1 MVTVC
6 DCISAQAADEYSYDL
21 GPFEELRR
29 NCTALRNV
37 VIPQKQWTDYKGF
50 CSADRDEAQH
60 QPIMWLAYGL
70 GYLGNF
76 TGPIHEFILAGK
88 PETNTVTNQYK
99 QDLIERWF
107 LKKDFLERYKASR
120 IFEGRLAELRFASWL
135 RQTGWQI
142 SSLEAYGGKFDVEAQ
157 NPEGAQTVFEV
168 KYLATEEYR
177 FRLGVEA
184 LKNGAGCDSL
194 SLYSP
199 LDYLLCR
206 TYEAAHK
213 LDGAGATRI
222 AVLILGDY
230 SAFDLQLEERW
241 INWDKPR
248 LFSRDQD
255 IQPFLDKF
263 FQQYPDFEKD
273 MGSRFKSL
281 QQIWILQDTR
291 DFGLE
296 RKYGIDPITGHQV

>member
-1 MVTVC
+1 MVPVC

-21 GPFEELRR
+21 RPFEELRQ

-37 VIPQKQWTDYKGF
+37 FIPEEQWNDYKNF
-50 CSADRDEAQH
+50 CSPGQDEAQH
-60 QPIMWLAYGL
+60 QPIMWLAYRG
-70 GYLGNF
+70 GYLCKF
-76 TGPIHEFILAGK
+76 TEPIHEFILEGK
-88 PETNTVTNQYK
+88 PETNTVTKQYK
-99 QDLIERWF
+99 KDLIERWF
-107 LKKDFLERYKASR
+107 SKKEFLERYKASR

-142 SSLEAYGGKFDVEAQ
+142 SSLEAYGGEFDVEAQ

-177 FRLGVEA
+177 FRLGVQA
-184 LKNGAGCDSL
+184 LNNGAGADSL
-194 SLYSP
+194 SLSSP

-206 TYEAAHK
+206 TYEAARK
-213 LDGAGATRI
+213 LDGADATRI

-230 SAFDLQLEERW
+230 SAFDLQLKEGW

-248 LFSRDQD
+248 LFRGDQD
-255 IQPFLDKF
+255 IQPFLNTF
-263 FQQYPDFEKD
+263 FQKYPDLEED

-296 RKYGIDPITGHQV
+296 RKFSFLLNYDIP